1 MENLISEKSPS
12 ERSKNVKSLKS
23 TEVSVAQLAVKRQI
37 RHQKSYLTQL
47 NEINVKFLRA
57 FRKLGKKE
65 SPICVQRFKEHTPV

>member
-1 MENLISEKSPS
+1 VENLISEQSPS

-57 FRKLGKKE
+57 FRQLGKKE
-65 SPICVQRFKEHTPV
+65 SPICVQRYKEHTSV

>member
-57 FRKLGKKE
+57 IRKLGKKE